1 MPIFDVVVKHK
12 PDLFV
17 FLGDNIY
24 GDTYNMDTLQA
35 KYDKLSIKPT
45 FQNLKK
51 KIPIIATWDDHDF
64 GIRMNKTRAAVEKT
78 H

>member
-1 MPIFDVVVKHK
+1 
-12 PDLFV
+12 
-17 FLGDNIY
+17 
-24 GDTYNMDTLQA
+24 MDTLQA

-51 KIPIIATWDDHDF
+51 NIPIIATWDDHDF
-64 GIRMNKTRAAVEKT
+64 GIRMNKTREVAEKA